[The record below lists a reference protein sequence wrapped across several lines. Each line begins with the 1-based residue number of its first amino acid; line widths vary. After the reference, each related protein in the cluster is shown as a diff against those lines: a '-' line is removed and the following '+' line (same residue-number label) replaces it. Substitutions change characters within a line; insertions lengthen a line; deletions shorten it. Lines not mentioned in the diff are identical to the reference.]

1 MKYSVVWKP
10 FAEYQLGSIWLRVSD
25 RQAVADAS
33 DEIERML
40 RYDPERFGEPDESGW
55 RIIAV
60 PPLVATF
67 EVSPNDC
74 TATVLS
80 IRYRT

>member
-25 RQAVADAS
+25 QQAVADAS

-40 RYDPERFGEPDESGW
+40 RRDPERFGEPDANGW

-67 EVSPNDC
+67 EVSTEDRK
-74 TATVLS
+74 ATVLS
-80 IRYRT
+80 IRYRP